1 MSWSDQGAPSALCR
15 DCLCHS
21 PAPDAPRCANCGSP
35 RLISLQRA
43 QGLTI
48 AHLDCDA
55 FYASVEKR
63 DNPELAGKPVI
74 VGGLNRRAVVS
85 TCCYIARTY
94 GVRSAMPMAQ
104 ALKLCP
110 PAVVIS
116 PDMAKY
122 AGVGRQVRELMQTLT
137 PLVEAVS
144 IDEAFLDLT
153 GCERVNGAGAAETL
167 ARLAHRIER
176 DIGISVSIGL
186 SYCKFVAKF
195 ASDLE
200 KPRGFTI
207 VARDEAMARLA
218 PQSIARLWGV
228 GPVAQERLER
238 LGFSRIGDVQA
249 VTQAAFETKLGA
261 EGLRL
266 WRLARGDD
274 ARRITPARETKS
286 ISSETTFETDVG
298 DRDHLTRILLG
309 LCERV
314 AERLKSQGL
323 AARGVTLKLRTADFK
338 LRTRATLAPEPTQL
352 ATRLFAALRPLLDKE
367 IASAPFRL
375 IGVSVADFSPPDLA
389 DQGDLVDRG
398 VSREKARE
406 SAIDALR
413 SKYGHAAVQRG
424 IAFGKTGATRKPAG

>member
-1 MSWSDQGAPSALCR
+1 M
-15 DCLCHS
+15 
-21 PAPDAPRCANCGSP
+21 
-35 RLISLQRA
+35 
-43 QGLTI
+43 
-48 AHLDCDA
+48 
-55 FYASVEKR
+55 EKR
-63 DNPELAGKPVI
+63 DKPELSDKPVI
-74 VGGLNRRAVVS
+74 VGGLSRRAVVS
-85 TCCYIARTY
+85 TCCYVARTY

-110 PAVVIS
+110 AAVVIS

-122 AGVGRQVRELMQTLT
+122 SGVGRQVRELMQTLT

-176 DIGISVSIGL
+176 EIGISVSVGL
-186 SYCKFVAKF
+186 SSCKFVAKF

-207 VARDEAMARLA
+207 VARDEAVARLA
-218 PQSIARLWGV
+218 PHSIARLWGV
-228 GPVAQERLER
+228 GRVAQERLER
-238 LGFSRIGDVQA
+238 LGFARIGDVQA
-249 VTQAAFETKLGA
+249 VTQAEFEAKLGA
-261 EGLRL
+261 EGARL

-274 ARRITPARETKS
+274 ARRVTPARETKS
-286 ISSETTFETDVG
+286 ISSETTFETDVA
-298 DRDHLTRILLG
+298 DRDHLTRVLIG

-314 AERLKSQGL
+314 AERLKNQGL

-338 LRTRATLAPEPTQL
+338 LRTRATLAAEPTQL

-367 IASAPFRL
+367 MASAPFRL
-375 IGVSVADFSPPDLA
+375 IGVAAADFSAPNLA

-398 VSREKARE
+398 IRREKARE

-413 SKYGHAAVQRG
+413 SKFGRAAVQRG
-424 IAFGKTGATRKPAG
+424 IAFGNTGAGRKPAN